1 MLIPR
6 RDIGVLAD
14 QIHMAKQK
22 IVFTNGCFDILHAG
36 HVRYLKS
43 ARCFGDV
50 LILGLNSDKSVR
62 ALKGEGRPI
71 NGEQDRFE
79 VMGALKPVDY
89 VVLFDEATAESLI
102 EEIEP
107 DVYVK
112 GGDYSIDTL
121 PEAKIVASYGGETKL
136 MPMVPG
142 RSSTNIINRIKAC
155 K

>member
-1 MLIPR
+1 MLISR

-62 ALKGEGRPI
+62 ALKGEDRPI
-71 NGEQDRFE
+71 NGEQDRVE

>member
-1 MLIPR
+1 MLISR

-22 IVFTNGCFDILHAG
+22 IVFTNGCFGILHAG

-62 ALKGEGRPI
+62 ALKGEDRPI
-71 NGEQDRFE
+71 NGEQDRVE

>member
-1 MLIPR
+1 MLISR

-71 NGEQDRFE
+71 NGEQDRVE

>member
-36 HVRYLKS
+36 HVRYLKD
-43 ARCFGDV
+43 AKCFGEV
-50 LILGLNSDKSVR
+50 LIVGLNSDKSVR
-62 ALKGEGRPI
+62 ALKGEGRPV
-71 NGEQDRFE
+71 NGEQDRVE
-79 VMGALKPVDY
+79 VLGALKPVDY
-89 VVLFDEATAESLI
+89 VVLFDDATAEALI

-107 DVYVK
+107 DIYVK
-112 GGDYSIDTL
+112 GGDYTFDTL
-121 PEAKIVASYGGETKL
+121 PEAKIVASYGGETKFISL
-136 MPMVPG
+136 VPG
-142 RSSTNIINRIKAC
+142 RSSTNIINRIKSC